1 MMGPSSFSKK
11 FSPGTMVKISIGTPE
26 GRIGTI
32 IDNYVDIDLNSG
44 YRTEKALVLWDGGDY
59 EWVSVG
65 VLSVLF

>member
-1 MMGPSSFSKK
+1 
-11 FSPGTMVKISIGTPE
+11 MVKISIGTPE